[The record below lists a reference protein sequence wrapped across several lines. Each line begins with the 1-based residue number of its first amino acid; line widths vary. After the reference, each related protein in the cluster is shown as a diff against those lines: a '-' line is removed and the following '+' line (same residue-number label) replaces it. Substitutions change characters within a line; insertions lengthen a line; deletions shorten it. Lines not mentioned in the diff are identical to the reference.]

1 VQIPLEDM
9 NKASLR
15 IKEGQNTTEDMR
27 RLAQEWVKDNQEQFD
42 RWIEEAKGEG
52 IVDSV
57 NSETSR
63 GDKEG

>member
-1 VQIPLEDM
+1 M